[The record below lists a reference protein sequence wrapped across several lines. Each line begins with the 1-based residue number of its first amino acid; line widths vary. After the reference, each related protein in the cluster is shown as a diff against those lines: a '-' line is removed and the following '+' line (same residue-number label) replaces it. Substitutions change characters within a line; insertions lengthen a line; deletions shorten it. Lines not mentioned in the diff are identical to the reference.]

1 MQEDSYILCNC
12 PPPFAVCKSL
22 ISGSAVGPRKSS
34 YGDVV
39 NPVVNLLT
47 RLFFAAPRSVGRKL
61 PRGALKLNASLA
73 LNRFEQ
79 RGADARGVANCIK
92 KQRRLDTPEVG
103 IIQPF
108 SRSEPG
114 ASAEARML
122 RYLRACREI
131 RRLTQV
137 IEPVG

>member
-1 MQEDSYILCNC
+1 MQLS
-12 PPPFAVCKSL
+12 PPFAVCKSL
-22 ISGSAVGPRKSS
+22 ISRSAVGSRESS
-34 YGDVV
+34 YARVV

-47 RLFFAAPRSVGRKL
+47 CLFFAAPRSIGRKL
-61 PRGALKLNASLA
+61 PRGPLKLNASLA

-79 RGADARGVANCIK
+79 LRADAGGVANCTK

-122 RYLRACREI
+122 RCLRACRWI